1 MNWHILQPREGSG
14 QESFLFSL
22 PVTASRTS
30 LASFDGNGDYLK
42 INNLKMQS
50 RPCYGQSSL
59 LSFDYQNK
67 HCEVSLDT
75 PVKFLVII

>member
-1 MNWHILQPREGSG
+1 MAFQDNDYVKAPNLQ
-14 QESFLFSL
+14 
-22 PVTASRTS
+22 A
-30 LASFDGNGDYLK
+30 GNYVQVGDYLK

-50 RPCYGQSSL
+50 RPCYGRSSL